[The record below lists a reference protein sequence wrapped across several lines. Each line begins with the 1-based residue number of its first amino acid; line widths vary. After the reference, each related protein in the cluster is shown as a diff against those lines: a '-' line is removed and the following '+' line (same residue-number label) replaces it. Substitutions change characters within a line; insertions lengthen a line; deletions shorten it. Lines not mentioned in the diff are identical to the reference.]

1 MSDTSN
7 PARIDLD
14 QASASSRESNQSKI
28 ERPAGGIATM
38 DTVRWMIST
47 APEIFLL
54 LAIAIGTVLGR
65 IRIRGFALGT
75 TACTLIVAVLI
86 GQLGTFTFPSVLRI
100 VLFSLFVFTIGY
112 RSGPEFFASL
122 SVRTLAQVALALVL
136 GGTGLVIVLGF
147 AHIFALD
154 PGTASGLAAGALT
167 QSSVIGTASGALAQL
182 GLPKNVLDQQ
192 EANIAAGYAVT
203 YVLGYILTLLFV
215 PFIAPMLMRIDL
227 KKEAVKLEAELAGGA
242 PPKTENLAY
251 RKFQARAYRVSA
263 GAGRTVKAIEDE
275 VGSRTVIERIVRK
288 GADVQPHLDTV
299 LEAGDDIVI
308 AGPTAALV
316 AAKPVIGTEIDAD
329 EILRA
334 VPGNVVDVLVD
345 SRKLHG
351 RSVKEVAE
359 RVGDDARGVF
369 LRALTR
375 IGREVPLSPETRV
388 YVGDVMTLVGST
400 RNIERAAAQVGQIL
414 RLGDRTD
421 IAFLAAGIA
430 AGLLAGLL
438 SVKVGSIALTLG
450 GGGGAL
456 IAGLVCGW
464 LRSRRPTMGAMPP
477 AAQQTLSDIGLGG
490 FIAAI
495 GLANGHAAWV
505 AIQAHGLLLV
515 VMGLAVTLI
524 PLIVATLFA
533 YHVLRMNPVIT
544 CGALAGA
551 MTVDA
556 AVTGCC
562 EIAESQTPVLGV
574 AVPYAVGNVV
584 LTVLGPIIVAST
596 FVG

>member
-1 MSDTSN
+1 MNT
-7 PARIDLD
+7 I
-14 QASASSRESNQSKI
+14 
-28 ERPAGGIATM
+28 
-38 DTVRWMIST
+38 RWMIST

-54 LAIAIGTVLGR
+54 LAIAIGTVLGQV
-65 IRIRGFALGT
+65 RIRGFALGT

-86 GQLGTFTFPSVLRI
+86 GQLGTFTFPAMLRI
-100 VLFSLFVFTIGY
+100 ILFSLFVFTIGY

-122 SVRTLAQVALALVL
+122 SLRTLAQVALALVL
-136 GGTGLVIVLGF
+136 GGTGLVLVLGF
-147 AHIFALD
+147 AYIFALD

-182 GLPKNVLDQQ
+182 GLTPEVLRQQ

-203 YVLGYILTLLFV
+203 YVLGYILTLIFV
-215 PFIAPMLMRIDL
+215 PFVAPKLMRIDL
-227 KKEAVKLEAELAGGA
+227 KKEAAKLEAELAGGT
-242 PPKTENLAY
+242 PPKTENLHY
-251 RKFQARAYRVSA
+251 RKFQARAYRVA
-263 GAGRTVKAIEDE
+263 AAAGRTVKAIEDE
-275 VGSRTVIERIVRK
+275 IGRRTVVERIVRN
-288 GADVQPHLDTV
+288 GADVQPQVDTV
-299 LEAGDDIVI
+299 LEAGDDVVI

-316 AAKPVIGTEIDAD
+316 LAKPIIGTEIDAD

-334 VPGNVVDVLVD
+334 VPGNVIDVLVD
-345 SRKLHG
+345 SRELHG

-359 RVGDDARGVF
+359 RVGDNARGVF
-369 LRALTR
+369 LRTLTR
-375 IGREVPLSPETRV
+375 MGREVPLSPETRI

-400 RNIERAAAQVGQIL
+400 RNIERAAGQVGRIL
-414 RLGDRTD
+414 RATDRTD
-421 IAFLAAGIA
+421 IAFLAVGIA

-438 SVKVGSIALTLG
+438 SVKVGSIPLTLG

-477 AAQQTLSDIGLGG
+477 AAQQTLSDLGLGG

-495 GLANGHAAWV
+495 GLGNGHAAWL
-505 AIQAHGLLLV
+505 AIQEHGLLLV
-515 VMGLAVTLI
+515 GMGLVVTLV
-524 PLIVATLFA
+524 PLTVATLFA
-533 YHVLRMNPVIT
+533 HHVLRMNPVIT

-556 AVTGCC
+556 AVTGAC
-562 EIAESQTPVLGV
+562 EVAESQTPVLGV

-584 LTVLGPIIVAST
+584 LTVLGPIIVAFT
-596 FVG
+596 FVR

>member
-1 MSDTSN
+1 MNT
-7 PARIDLD
+7 I
-14 QASASSRESNQSKI
+14 
-28 ERPAGGIATM
+28 
-38 DTVRWMIST
+38 RWMIST

-54 LAIAIGTVLGR
+54 LAIAIGTILGQV
-65 IRIRGFALGT
+65 RIRGFALGT

-86 GQLGTFTFPSVLRI
+86 GQLGTFTFPSILRI
-100 VLFSLFVFTIGY
+100 ILFSLFVFTIGY

-122 SVRTLAQVALALVL
+122 SLRTLAQVALALVL
-136 GGTGLVIVLGF
+136 GGTGLVLILGF
-147 AHIFALD
+147 AYIFALD

-182 GLPKNVLDQQ
+182 GLTQDVLRQQ

-203 YVLGYILTLLFV
+203 YVLGYILTLIFV
-215 PFIAPMLMRIDL
+215 PFVAPRLMRIDL
-227 KKEAVKLEAELAGGA
+227 KKEAAKLEAELAGGT
-242 PPKTENLAY
+242 PPKTENLHY
-251 RKFQARAYRVSA
+251 RKFQARAYRVA
-263 GAGRTVKAIEDE
+263 AAAGRTVKAIEDE
-275 VGSRTVIERIVRK
+275 IGRRTVVERIVRN
-288 GADVQPHLDTV
+288 GADVQPQVDTV

-334 VPGNVVDVLVD
+334 VPGNVIDVLVD
-345 SRKLHG
+345 SRELHG

-359 RVGDDARGVF
+359 RVGDNARGVF
-369 LRALTR
+369 LRNLTR
-375 IGREVPLSPETRV
+375 MGREVPLSPETRI

-400 RNIERAAAQVGQIL
+400 RNIERAAGQVGRIL
-414 RLGDRTD
+414 RSSDRTD
-421 IAFLAAGIA
+421 IAFLAVGIA

-438 SVKVGSIALTLG
+438 SVKVGSIPLTLG

-456 IAGLVCGW
+456 IAGLICGW

-477 AAQQTLSDIGLGG
+477 AAQQTLSDLGLGG

-505 AIQAHGLLLV
+505 AIQEHGLLLV
-515 VMGLAVTLI
+515 GMGLVVTLV
-524 PLIVATLFA
+524 PLTVATLFA
-533 YHVLRMNPVIT
+533 HHVLRMNPVIT

-584 LTVLGPIIVAST
+584 LTVLGPIIVACT